1 MNEAGCARYDI
12 LPPFAVTRTLTSLM
26 RPLHYAVVGG
36 GINGLAVARQL
47 LLDQPDV
54 RVTVFEKEDAVARHQ
69 SSHNS
74 GVVHAGLYYE
84 PGGLKA
90 RLCRR
95 GVELVRRYCEQNGLP
110 YDECG
115 KVVVALDADE
125 LPRLEA
131 IHRKALANGV
141 PDVEMIDGARLRE
154 IEPHCVGLRALY
166 SPRTAIVSYGQIAQH
181 MAQEIVQRGG
191 VIRLNAA
198 VQRVFEQGQHVQI
211 ELADGEVHGDAF
223 DFAIACCGLQSD
235 RLAQQSGDVATPRI
249 VPFFGQYY
257 VIDEAFKSHVRG
269 LIYPVPDPR
278 FPFLGVHFTK
288 RIDGQMT
295 IGPNAFISL
304 GRENYQGD
312 RFSLRDVADYLG
324 YPGFWKFAS
333 RNMAA
338 TLRELKTVV
347 SERHFV
353 REAARYVPA
362 LSEVSVTPAVRGI
375 RAQAMEPD
383 GRLVDDFVIRQSS
396 RVTHIRN
403 APSPGATSSLAIGEH
418 IVRNLIHPHGT
429 R

>member
-1 MNEAGCARYDI
+1 MK
-12 LPPFAVTRTLTSLM
+12 
-26 RPLHYAVVGG
+26 PLRYAVIGG

-47 LLDQPDV
+47 LLDDPDV
-54 RVTVFEKEDAVARHQ
+54 RVTVFEKEEAVAQHQ

-90 RLCRR
+90 TLCRR
-95 GVELVRRYCEQNGLP
+95 GVELVKRYCEQNALP

-115 KVVVALDADE
+115 KVVVALGEEE

-131 IHRKALANGV
+131 IYRKALANGV
-141 PDVEMIDGARLRE
+141 PDVEMIDAARLRE
-154 IEPHCVGLRALY
+154 IEPNCVGLRALY
-166 SPRTAIVSYGQIAQH
+166 SPRTAIVSYGQIAQR
-181 MAQEIVQRGG
+181 MAQEIEERGG
-191 VIRLNAA
+191 TIRLNAS
-198 VQRVFEQGQHVQI
+198 VRRVIERGDQVHI
-211 ELADGEVHGDAF
+211 ELQSGEMHPEAF
-223 DFAIACCGLQSD
+223 DSAIACSGLQSD
-235 RLAQQSGDVATPRI
+235 RLAQQSGDAATPRI

-257 VIDEAFKSHVRG
+257 VIDEAYKSHVKG

-304 GRENYQGD
+304 GRENYHGD
-312 RFSLRDVADYLG
+312 RFSLRDIADYLS

-333 RNMAA
+333 RNVPA

-347 SERHFV
+347 SERIFV

-362 LSEVSVTPAVRGI
+362 LAEVGVTPAVRGI
-375 RAQAMEPD
+375 RAQAMESN

-418 IVRNLIHPHGT
+418 IVRNLI
-429 R
+429 RRD

>member
-1 MNEAGCARYDI
+1 MK
-12 LPPFAVTRTLTSLM
+12 
-26 RPLHYAVVGG
+26 PLRYAVIGG

-47 LLDQPDV
+47 LLDDPDV
-54 RVTVFEKEDAVARHQ
+54 RVTVFEKEEAVAQHQ

-90 RLCRR
+90 TLCRR
-95 GVELVRRYCEQNGLP
+95 GVELVKRYCEQNALP

-115 KVVVALDADE
+115 KVVVALGEEE

-131 IHRKALANGV
+131 IYRKALANGV
-141 PDVEMIDGARLRE
+141 PDVEMIDAARLRE
-154 IEPHCVGLRALY
+154 IEPNCVGLRALY
-166 SPRTAIVSYGQIAQH
+166 SPRTAIVSYGQIAQR
-181 MAQEIVQRGG
+181 MAQEIEERGG
-191 VIRLNAA
+191 TIRLNAS
-198 VQRVFEQGQHVQI
+198 VRRVIERGDQVHI
-211 ELADGEVHGDAF
+211 ELQSGEMHPEAF
-223 DFAIACCGLQSD
+223 DSAIACSGLQSD
-235 RLAQQSGDVATPRI
+235 RLAQQSGDAATPRI

-257 VIDEAFKSHVRG
+257 VIDEAYKSHVKG

-304 GRENYQGD
+304 GRENYHGD
-312 RFSLRDVADYLG
+312 RFSLRDIADYLS

-333 RNMAA
+333 RNVPA

-347 SERHFV
+347 SERIFV

-362 LSEVSVTPAVRGI
+362 LAEVGVTPAVRGI
-375 RAQAMEPD
+375 RAQAMESN
-383 GRLVDDFVIRQSS
+383 GRLVDDFE
-396 RVTHIRN
+396 
-403 APSPGATSSLAIGEH
+403 IGRAH
-418 IVRNLIHPHGT
+418 V
-429 R
+429 

>member
-1 MNEAGCARYDI
+1 MK
-12 LPPFAVTRTLTSLM
+12 
-26 RPLHYAVVGG
+26 PLRYAVIGG

-47 LLDQPDV
+47 LLDDPDV
-54 RVTVFEKEDAVARHQ
+54 RVTVFEKEEAVAQHQ

-90 RLCRR
+90 TLCRR
-95 GVELVRRYCEQNGLP
+95 GVELVKRYCEQNALP

-115 KVVVALDADE
+115 KVVVALGEEE
-125 LPRLEA
+125 LPRLDA
-131 IHRKALANGV
+131 IYRKALANGV
-141 PDVEMIDGARLRE
+141 PDVEMIDAARLRE
-154 IEPHCVGLRALY
+154 IEPNCVGLRALY
-166 SPRTAIVSYGQIAQH
+166 SPRTAIVSYGQIAQR
-181 MAQEIVQRGG
+181 MAQEIEERGG
-191 VIRLNAA
+191 TIRLNAP
-198 VQRVFEQGQHVQI
+198 VQRVIERGDQVHI
-211 ELADGEVHGDAF
+211 ELQSGEMHPEAF
-223 DFAIACCGLQSD
+223 DSAIACSGLQSD
-235 RLAQQSGDVATPRI
+235 RLAQQSGDAATPRI

-257 VIDEAFKSHVRG
+257 VIDEAYKSHVKG

-304 GRENYQGD
+304 GRENYHGD
-312 RFSLRDVADYLG
+312 RFSLRDIADYLS

-333 RNMAA
+333 RNVPA

-347 SERHFV
+347 SERIFV

-362 LSEVSVTPAVRGI
+362 LAEVGVTPAVRGI
-375 RAQAMEPD
+375 RAQAMESN

-418 IVRNLIHPHGT
+418 IVRNLI
-429 R
+429 RRD